1 MPILLMFYLLFV
13 DGNPISEVFGLTD
26 IEAFAFRA
34 YDGIYDVS

>member
-1 MPILLMFYLLFV
+1 MPILVMFYLPFV
-13 DGNPISEVFGLTD
+13 DGDPISEAFGLTD

>member
-13 DGNPISEVFGLTD
+13 DGDPISEVFGLTD
-26 IEAFAFRA
+26 IEALTFRA